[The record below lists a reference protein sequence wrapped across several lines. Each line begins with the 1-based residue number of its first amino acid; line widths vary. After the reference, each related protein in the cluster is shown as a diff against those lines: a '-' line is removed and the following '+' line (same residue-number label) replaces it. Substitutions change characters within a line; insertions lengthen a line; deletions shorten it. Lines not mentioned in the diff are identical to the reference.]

1 MFRKAVHKN
10 ESGVALLFAL
20 GILSLLLVLGL
31 AFASNA
37 LLAQKVASNNSNR
50 SQAKLLAQ
58 SAISRIA
65 TAIMYYQFQ
74 AANWSPTIIPVD
86 YSDIYS
92 YGKDKNNKVFADGLF
107 SKDDSLLTPPS
118 SASTEQLTTETFQKP
133 KWAFIF
139 DKPEDETNR
148 KIVGRIAYQQVP
160 GSNGASKITMDS
172 VLRGVYKQKSHATSS
187 TSETENHEPWK
198 YRWGKTISELNFNT
212 STPLNNWDSNKPA
225 ESALTETTFS
235 SIPAFFTVYEPKY
248 FSGEYADEKKAFFE
262 RWFTGGTEP
271 VEPEF
276 YRYET
281 VANGVTTEY
290 KLYHRFNLGDI
301 DKCDLKED
309 QWYDRFRNDTSVTL
323 SKNSTAIL
331 DKLAGSSA
339 EFKLTDELTP
349 ADTGI
354 PFLKQITN
362 EHEQGT
368 FSTLEARRKQ
378 IAANLNDYCDP
389 DSIPTSDVDATNW
402 SVDEDKKEPTFTK
415 KEPTF
420 TGNERTPYI
429 YELGYR
435 LAIHQGDATKTAG
448 IAAKADGNF
457 SFQLDLYPAVKLAV
471 IYEDI
476 PTGFSSFSFR
486 NSVRELALKGQITGA
501 TYHGIKYEYVSGE
514 KTQSDTVDVPLSDH
528 TFEPLTF
535 DYTWNS
541 SSDQKLQVP
550 AKTDNSISFLTT
562 PSLSGYPFK
571 AADTTG
577 NNCWSGL
584 YDTASIVS
592 STKLKTNEDYLKE
605 IVKAETG
612 NDPTNIVSGPT
623 SITVNKVQIDEV
635 AVKRGPLLLRG
646 VYSDGKG
653 SSSEFGVDYVR
664 STEKKLEYTS
674 PFIFSDSTDSSAEDK
689 SFKFLLGGIRGID
702 PRQNLNEND
711 WFVASRIT
719 RGDSKWEEVMC
730 VSSNASGAIT
740 GEANKKL
747 DSEAD
752 PSHPSP
758 PPFDPG
764 AATDTSKYDTERK
777 ASNNGPAWGD
787 DTTHLSTAYIRNAP
801 MQSLWELGVIHR
813 GAAWQ
818 TLNLKAAG
826 APKDPS
832 SPAAATSIS
841 PADMK
846 QNLAWSNAEGTSYAS
861 GDGGIL
867 EQVKLTENAYCYGK
881 IDINMLCSDTS
892 INKGYQSKYDD
903 EMGQVLFNNIRYGQ
917 EISKFETDTTTGSA
931 LSFSSGSPLSQVVTA
946 MTSSDKRPFASR
958 TQFLDWTTGGN
969 SLANAFGAATLTS
982 ASDAQLEEIVGKTI
996 NLLKAEPSASN
1007 VIQFIVVAQ
1016 TIRDLSGTITRIRPD
1031 DAKVVT
1037 RNCAYGQFDVARYID
1052 KDGFKITSDA
1062 SGNISND
1069 GSDPSTPDSTQSPDD
1084 FIYFDEITGEVKMLV
1099 TLEKVSEVTGQL
1111 IVTSIEYID

>member
-1 MFRKAVHKN
+1 MLRKAVHKN

-37 LLAQKVASNNSNR
+37 LLAQKVARNNSNR

-74 AANWSPTIIPVD
+74 AANWSPAIIPVD

-92 YGKDKNNKVFADGLF
+92 YGKDKDNKVFADGLF

-118 SASTEQLTTETFQKP
+118 SASTEQPTTETFQKP

-139 DKPEDETNR
+139 DKPESEADR

-172 VLRGVYKQKSHATSS
+172 VLRGIYPQKSHATGG
-187 TSETENHEPWK
+187 TPGTNHEPWK
-198 YRWGKTISELNFNT
+198 YRWGKTISELNLNT
-212 STPLNNWDSNKPA
+212 STPLKNWELNKPD
-225 ESALTETTFS
+225 EDTLTETTFS
-235 SIPAFFTVYEPKY
+235 SLPAFFTAYKTKY

-323 SKNSTAIL
+323 SQNSTAIL

-362 EHEQGT
+362 EKET

-389 DSIPTSDVDATNW
+389 DSKPTSDVDATNW
-402 SVDEDKKEPTFTK
+402 SVDENKDK

-486 NSVRELALKGQITGA
+486 NSVRELSLEGKITGA
-501 TYHGIKYEYVSGE
+501 TYYGIKYEYDNGGT
-514 KTQSDTVDVPLSDH
+514 TQSNTVDVELPLSGP
-528 TFEPLTF
+528 FEPLSF

-541 SSDQKLQVP
+541 SSDQKLQLP
-550 AKTDNSISFLTT
+550 AETDNSITFP

-577 NNCWSGL
+577 NNCWSGS
-584 YDTASIVS
+584 YDTSLIATSDKFKID
-592 STKLKTNEDYLKE
+592 NAYLEE
-605 IVKAETG
+605 IVKAKTTHI
-612 NDPTNIVSGPT
+612 PSKIVSGPT
-623 SITVNKVQIDEV
+623 SITVNEVQIEEV

-646 VYSDGKG
+646 DYSDSKG
-653 SSSEFGVDYVR
+653 VSSEFGVDYVR
-664 STEKKLEYTS
+664 STEKKLKYTS
-674 PFIFSDSTDSSAEDK
+674 PFVFSDSGTSADTK

-702 PRQNLNEND
+702 PRQNLNEDD
-711 WFVASRIT
+711 WYLCGTAVQ
-719 RGDSKWEEVMC
+719 GDSDTLWEEVMC
-730 VSSNASGAIT
+730 VESSSGAVT
-740 GEANKKL
+740 GKANKTL
-747 DSEAD
+747 NSTD
-752 PSHPSP
+752 PKPTH
-758 PPFDPG
+758 PFDPS
-764 AATDTSKYDTERK
+764 AATDTSKYDQEK
-777 ASNNGPAWGD
+777 NVSSNGPAWTD
-787 DTTHLSTAYIRNAP
+787 NKHLSTAYIRNAP

-881 IDINMLCSDTS
+881 IDINMLCSDPS

-903 EMGQVLFNNIRYGQ
+903 EMGQALFYNILYGQ
-917 EISKFETDTTTGSA
+917 KISDFETSTTGTRLTST
-931 LSFSSGSPLSQVVTA
+931 SGVVSYLK
-946 MTSSDKRPFASR
+946 SSDKRPFASR
-958 TQFLDWTTGGN
+958 TQFLDWTSGGN

-1016 TIRDLSGTITRIRPD
+1016 TIRDLSGTVARVRPD

-1052 KDGFKITSDA
+1052 KDGSKITSDA

-1099 TLEKVSEVTGQL
+1099 TLEKVSEITGQL
-1111 IVTSIEYID
+1111 VVTGIEYID

>member
-1 MFRKAVHKN
+1 MLRKAVHKN

-37 LLAQKVASNNSNR
+37 LLAQKVARNNSNR

-74 AANWSPTIIPVD
+74 AANWSPAIIPVD

-92 YGKDKNNKVFADGLF
+92 YGKDKDNKVFADGLF

-118 SASTEQLTTETFQKP
+118 SVSTEQPTTETFQKP

-139 DKPEDETNR
+139 DKPESKADR

-172 VLRGVYKQKSHATSS
+172 VLRGVYKQKSHATGG
-187 TSETENHEPWK
+187 TPGTNHEPWK

-212 STPLNNWDSNKPA
+212 STPLNDWDIQKPA

-235 SIPAFFTVYEPKY
+235 SIPAFFTAYKTEY

-323 SKNSTAIL
+323 SQNSTAIL

-354 PFLKQITN
+354 PFLKQIAN
-362 EHEQGT
+362 EQGT
-368 FSTLEARRKQ
+368 FDSLATRRKQ

-389 DSIPTSDVDATNW
+389 DSKPTSDVDATNW
-402 SVDEDKKEPTFTK
+402 SVKEGVT
-415 KEPTF
+415 EPTF

-435 LAIHQGDATKTAG
+435 LAIHQGDEAKTAG
-448 IAAKADGNF
+448 IAAETNGNIRF
-457 SFQLDLYPAVKLAV
+457 RLELYPAVKLAQ
-471 IYEDI
+471 IYKDV
-476 PTGFSSFSFR
+476 PAGFTGFNFK
-486 NSVRELALKGQITGA
+486 NSVREIALAGKITGA
-501 TYHGIKYEYVSGE
+501 TYHNIKYKYTGTGGEVEATASITLPIPKKESLE
-514 KTQSDTVDVPLSDH
+514 KTFSGTWTSSPPTNSLHAPDDMSLS
-528 TFEPLTF
+528 F
-535 DYTWNS
+535 
-541 SSDQKLQVP
+541 
-550 AKTDNSISFLTT
+550 T
-562 PSLSGYPFK
+562 PPLSGYPFQ
-571 AADTTG
+571 AADMIDE
-577 NNCWSGL
+577 NRWYCDL
-584 YDTASIVS
+584 LAEKLLDTNV
-592 STKLKTNEDYLKE
+592 DYLKTIIQKQE
-605 IVKAETG
+605 GHAPDSIS
-612 NDPTNIVSGPT
+612 IVSGPT
-623 SITVNKVQIDEV
+623 SITVDKVEITRI
-635 AVKRGPLLLRG
+635 AVKRGPLLLTG
-646 VYSDGKG
+646 TYSDAEG
-653 SSSEFGVDYVR
+653 SSSTFGVDYVR
-664 STEKKLEYTS
+664 SPASALESTET
-674 PFIFSDSTDSSAEDK
+674 ITFSNSTEDEDTEES

-711 WFVASRIT
+711 WFVAARIM
-719 RGDSKWEEVMC
+719 RGDSKWEKVMC
-730 VSSNASGAIT
+730 VSNASGSIT
-740 GEANKKL
+740 GEANKKG

-752 PSHPSP
+752 PSHPSH

-787 DTTHLSTAYIRNAP
+787 DTNHLSTAYIRNAP

-846 QNLAWSNAEGTSYAS
+846 QNLAWSNAEGTSYSS

-917 EISKFETDTTTGSA
+917 EISKFETETTTGTA
-931 LSFSSGSPLSQVVTA
+931 LSFSSGLSQVVTA

-1016 TIRDLSGTITRIRPD
+1016 TIRDLSGTVARVRPD

-1052 KDGFKITSDA
+1052 KDGSKITSDA

-1099 TLEKVSEVTGQL
+1099 TLEKVSEITGQL